1 MMEKDGVVAALIS
14 VGSSVDAVAPPY
26 TTATVPIVA
35 KTIAS
40 SRLGS
45 HLSLNTLTL
54 MRYTKK
60 ALVFPIALKK
70 TVLQHNWIRETK
82 VIYLSHRP
90 F

>member
-1 MMEKDGVVAALIS
+1 MMEKDGVVVALIS
-14 VGSSVDAVAPPY
+14 VGWSLDAVAPPY
-26 TTATVPIVA
+26 TTPTVPIVA
-35 KTIAS
+35 KTMAS

-70 TVLQHNWIRETK
+70 TVLQHN
-82 VIYLSHRP
+82 
-90 F
+90 